1 MRVTNFFRLNKSQ
14 AELDFID
21 VDVTRDTRLFI
32 DPYAIEIRDDPFSER
47 LKEHI
52 TSFFQ
57 ALIDAIK
64 ANDQARLAA
73 LTSHLSEPE
82 ETFLGM
88 SKGAPA
94 GRGVGR
100 GQANQIISALRNSRA
115 VQTGLLTDLAE
126 AELFIEGISS
136 DKLSDLT
143 TNLIRGPLN
152 DYTAAQC
159 ALLGIK
165 TNRVAM
171 PAAWNPEKLRWESA
185 YADIPIVSGK
195 KVLLVPKSIVRI
207 KLSLDSQE
215 FYNNYIL
222 EFLKSEEL
230 NSNGSLVRLIKNG
243 TERRVYKTDLKEHF
257 PFSKKFLA
265 DFVAEHPHII
275 ETDKKIKGASGP
287 LSNKQIEEDFNE
299 SVFAESLIA
308 ELKMIPA
315 GRDHAGKYHSL
326 MIGILTFLFYP
337 NLTNPTKEQP
347 QNEGRKR
354 IDIQFINS
362 SKDGFFYR
370 MRTSPFTKAIYA
382 TFECKNYSGDIT
394 NPEIDQLAGR
404 FGQQRGNLGF
414 LTCRSLDNEALAL
427 KRCRDVAT
435 DGKGLVL
442 ILTDEN
448 IQVLLKAVADR
459 KRNVVDTFLELE
471 AAKRLN

>member
-222 EFLKSEEL
+222 EFLKS
-230 NSNGSLVRLIKNG
+230 
-243 TERRVYKTDLKEHF
+243 
-257 PFSKKFLA
+257 
-265 DFVAEHPHII
+265 
-275 ETDKKIKGASGP
+275 
-287 LSNKQIEEDFNE
+287 
-299 SVFAESLIA
+299 
-308 ELKMIPA
+308 
-315 GRDHAGKYHSL
+315 
-326 MIGILTFLFYP
+326 
-337 NLTNPTKEQP
+337 
-347 QNEGRKR
+347 
-354 IDIQFINS
+354 
-362 SKDGFFYR
+362 
-370 MRTSPFTKAIYA
+370 
-382 TFECKNYSGDIT
+382 
-394 NPEIDQLAGR
+394 
-404 FGQQRGNLGF
+404 
-414 LTCRSLDNEALAL
+414 
-427 KRCRDVAT
+427 
-435 DGKGLVL
+435 
-442 ILTDEN
+442 
-448 IQVLLKAVADR
+448 
-459 KRNVVDTFLELE
+459 
-471 AAKRLN
+471 